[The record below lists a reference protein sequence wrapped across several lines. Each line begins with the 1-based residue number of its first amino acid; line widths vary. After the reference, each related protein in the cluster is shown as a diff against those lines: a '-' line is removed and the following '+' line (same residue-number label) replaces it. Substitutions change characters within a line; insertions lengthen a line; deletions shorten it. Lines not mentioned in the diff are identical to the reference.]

1 MSTVNYTIVA
11 FDDEMNEYVVTYDG
25 GRVNVPV
32 VSVDGVTDAAL
43 TTKAIKLTI
52 KTILSEAET
61 SSTNPTGYSAVIGNT
76 GTVSTTEEV

>member
-43 TTKAIKLTI
+43 TTKAIKLHI
-52 KTILSEAET
+52 KNILSEAEA
-61 SSTNPTGYSAVIGNT
+61 SSTNPTGYRSPYRQYRHRQHY
-76 GTVSTTEEV
+76 